1 MSAPGHAAVT
11 QLTASA
17 RKGRTSAGFDITA
30 CVHVADLPWANCL
43 RRTRAVI
50 VQPQDNAST
59 DVRAGLNLIVNK
71 P

>member
-1 MSAPGHAAVT
+1 MSAPSHAAGPPLV
-11 QLTASA
+11 APCRA
-17 RKGRTSAGFDITA
+17 RTPAGLDITA
-30 CVHVADLPWANCL
+30 CVHEADLPWAKL
-43 RRTRAVI
+43 PSPHRVVI